1 MDPSKTGRLIRQ
13 LRTKQG
19 LTQRALAERLFITDK
34 TVSKWETGG
43 GCPDI
48 SLLPA
53 LSEVL
58 GVSTE
63 TLLRGEINEQEDN
76 GTMNKTRFYVCPTCG
91 GILTAS
97 AEADVQCCGQRLT
110 PMTPQKA
117 AEDDCLRMEAAD
129 GEWYISSDHPM
140 TKTDHIAFVA
150 FLTDSTLLLT
160 RLWPE
165 WALSV
170 RMPYIPR
177 GRLLWYS
184 TTQGLFYREVF
195 VRR

>member
-58 GVSTE
+58 SVSTE

-76 GTMNKTRFYVCPTCG
+76 GNMKKTRFYVCPTCG

-97 AEADVQCCGQRLT
+97 AEADT
-110 PMTPQKA
+110 
-117 AEDDCLRMEAAD
+117 EAARTP
-129 GEWYISSDHPM
+129 ISMRTSSG
-140 TKTDHIAFVA
+140 I
-150 FLTDSTLLLT
+150 TLLLE
-160 RLWPE
+160 P
-165 WALSV
+165 
-170 RMPYIPR
+170 P
-177 GRLLWYS
+177 
-184 TTQGLFYREVF
+184 F
-195 VRR
+195 VMIK

>member
-13 LRTKQG
+13 LRTRQG

-76 GTMNKTRFYVCPTCG
+76 GTMKKTRFYVCPTCG

-97 AEADVQCCGQRLT
+97 AEAECS
-110 PMTPQKA
+110 A
-117 AEDDCLRMEAAD
+117 AGSASR
-129 GEWYISSDHPM
+129 P
-140 TKTDHIAFVA
+140 
-150 FLTDSTLLLT
+150 
-160 RLWPE
+160 
-165 WALSV
+165 
-170 RMPYIPR
+170 
-177 GRLLWYS
+177 
-184 TTQGLFYREVF
+184 
-195 VRR
+195 